1 MKIIILLLVSL
12 NLLGSNNLLLKIQS
26 EIPKNF
32 KNGMET
38 ILLKSNYQVID
49 GKLEE
54 NDSIDNESLTEQ
66 SKSVNANSVIVV
78 KVAFEKEGFLKFS
91 GKFIDFQKEK
101 IITKELLYQID
112 DEKALQLFGE
122 KFARNLL
129 KESKKIAFFS
139 KEKNIQDSVK
149 NESKEKNIQDK
160 ASNESNKKNRDKME
174 SSKKVQ
180 DSNHISK
187 KRKIH
192 SSFKKREKIDFNN
205 NYRLGINAALG
216 GSVMVTGISI
226 DVFINENIN
235 LELSI
240 PLHPELHELFV
251 VGGIKLYFS
260 DIDIDKF
267 SFYTGLHILFLNTE
281 NNDNDFV
288 AYLAFGTQYIFKGGF
303 NFSIDGGLIT
313 FPFMGGNI
321 VLPYGGI
328 KAGYRF

>member
-1 MKIIILLLVSL
+1 MLVVYFLGGVMKIIILLLVSL

-38 ILLKSNYQVID
+38 ILLKSNYQVIN

-160 ASNESNKKNRDKME
+160 ASNESNKKN
-174 SSKKVQ
+174 
-180 DSNHISK
+180 
-187 KRKIH
+187 H

-251 VGGIKLYFS
+251 VGGVKLYFS

-267 SFYTGLHILFLNTE
+267 SFYTGLHILLLNTE
-281 NNDNDFV
+281 NNNDDDFV